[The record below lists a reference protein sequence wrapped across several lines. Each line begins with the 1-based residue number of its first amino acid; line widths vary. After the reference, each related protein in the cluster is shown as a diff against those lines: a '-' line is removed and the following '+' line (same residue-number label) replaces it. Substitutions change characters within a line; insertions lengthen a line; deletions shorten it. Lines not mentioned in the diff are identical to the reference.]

1 MTKDLKE
8 ASDAMIKLEEARIVM
23 NRLLGPG
30 GAFTEPE
37 RTKYLGKAVG
47 AGSPE
52 AQVGGKTP
60 GVVGGGP
67 MGGVGMTAPSQKAL

>member
-52 AQVGGKTP
+52 A
-60 GVVGGGP
+60 
-67 MGGVGMTAPSQKAL
+67 